1 MPKKQLILSAFVHQT
16 PSHLNPGMFNFPQDQ
31 GRQYKDLK
39 HWVAFAQKLEAA
51 KFHCIFFADV
61 LAGYDVYKK
70 SLQPAIEAGAQF
82 PSNDP
87 TLSISAMA
95 AATESIGF
103 GVTSST
109 TYEQPYSLARKFS
122 TLDHLTNG
130 RVAWNVVTSYLES
143 AARNFG
149 LDSQIEHDE
158 RYKMADEYMQVVYKL
173 WESSWRDDAV
183 LGPDDPQHR
192 YADPTRV
199 REIGHDGK
207 YYRVP
212 GAHICE
218 PSPQRTPYIFQA
230 GTSRAGIAF
239 AAKHAEAVFLGG
251 SEPEL
256 VRKQVDKIRQQAV
269 EQGRS
274 ADSVKIVA
282 ATLVIV
288 AETDEA
294 AQAKYNLYRQYGNGE
309 GALALFGGF
318 SGYDLDKY
326 ADDQDVRFG
335 DEPAVQTFVNNWA
348 ATVPGTDGLKWNKK
362 TIADFLKVGGMG
374 NRIIGSVKT
383 VADELERWVEVA
395 DVDGFNFKFAT
406 IPGTFDDI
414 VDLLVP
420 ELRRRGLFWEDYP
433 VKGGTFR
440 ESLNGEGNSRL
451 PSDHPGAEYAWRA
464 GEDAPAYVRSKTVD
478 NN

>member
-1 MPKKQLILSAFVHQT
+1 MAKKQLILSAFVHQT
-16 PSHLNPGMFNFPQDQ
+16 PSHLNPGMFNFPEDR
-31 GRQYKDLK
+31 GREYKDIK
-39 HWVAFAQKLEAA
+39 HWVALAQKLEAA

-122 TLDHLTNG
+122 TLDHLTDG
-130 RVAWNVVTSYLES
+130 RIAWNVVTSYLES

-149 LDSQIEHDE
+149 LDTQIEHDE
-158 RYKMADEYMQVVYKL
+158 RYRIADEYMEVVYKL
-173 WESSWRDDAV
+173 WEGSWRDDAV
-183 LGPDDPQHR
+183 LPPGDPQSR
-192 YADPTRV
+192 YADPARV
-199 REIGHDGK
+199 REIRHEGK
-207 YYRVP
+207 YFRVP

-218 PSPQRTPYIFQA
+218 PSPQRTPFIFQA
-230 GTSRAGIAF
+230 GTSRAGKAF
-239 AAKHAEAVFLGG
+239 AAKHAEAIFLGG
-251 SEPEL
+251 SNPEL
-256 VRKQVDKIRQQAV
+256 VRKQVDDIRQQV
-269 EQGRS
+269 TNQGR
-274 ADSVKIVA
+274 DPTSVKIIA

-288 AETDEA
+288 ASTDEEA
-294 AQAKYNLYRQYGNGE
+294 HAKYDIYRQYGNGE

-335 DEPAVQTFVNNWA
+335 DEPAVQTLVNNWA

-362 TIADFLKVGGMG
+362 TIADYLKVGGMG

-383 VADELERWVEVA
+383 VADELERWVDVA

-414 VDLLVP
+414 AELLVP
-420 ELRRRGLFWEDYP
+420 ELRKRGLVWEDYP

-440 ESLNGEGNSRL
+440 EILNGSGNSRL
-451 PSDHPGAEYAWRA
+451 PGDHPGAEYAWRA
-464 GEDAPAYVRSKTVD
+464 GEDVPQYVKSSKPT
-478 NN
+478 